1 MASLSPPTTVALA
14 DVKPTPQ
21 QLRATVGVLPEEVP
35 QLLRPYIVP
44 TYQWLQT
51 YLRLFQ
57 AAFAA
62 WSNQMAQR
70 FADTFDADGGKDPV
84 AEMGLFL
91 ESDFTM
97 GELQR
102 FLDRWLDYAGQNVP
116 VVLFFKAGGLADT
129 ITRLARDQLD
139 KAMQIAPYVRGA
151 TILANRVG
159 LTVTDA
165 VGQVATAVSRVV
177 LVVVLPLIRMA
188 FNWVL
193 RWLRLVIVLYVRWV
207 VKVVVWIVKIIAAA
221 VSLRRL
227 KCSITLVPD

>member
-1 MASLSPPTTVALA
+1 MASALPPTTVPLA
-14 DVKPTPQ
+14 DVQPTQ
-21 QLRATVGVLPEEVP
+21 EQLRSTLGVLPDEVP
-35 QLLRPYIVP
+35 RLLRPYVVP

-57 AAFAA
+57 EAFAA
-62 WSNQMAQR
+62 WANQMAQR

-116 VVLFFKAGGLADT
+116 VVLFFQGGSIADAV
-129 ITRLARDQLD
+129 TRLAREQLD
-139 KAMQIAPYVRGA
+139 RAMQIAPYVRGA

-159 LTVTDA
+159 LAVTDA

-188 FNWVL
+188 FNWIL

-221 VSLRRL
+221 VSLRRR
-227 KCSITLVPD
+227 KCNITLVPD